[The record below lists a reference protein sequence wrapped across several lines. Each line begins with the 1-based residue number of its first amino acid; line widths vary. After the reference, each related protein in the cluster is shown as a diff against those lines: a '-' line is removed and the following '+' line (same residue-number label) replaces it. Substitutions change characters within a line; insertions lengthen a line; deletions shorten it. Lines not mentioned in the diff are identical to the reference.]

1 MNDILWNLLLLSV
14 PGLPLLLAFPPLHS
28 RLPWFRYLAVT
39 PAIIVALMSMT
50 YSIELSWLLFGI
62 GLGIDG
68 QAQLLL
74 GVSALLW
81 IAVATLFSRKT
92 SNSKAVNNLISSLF
106 MLTMAGSFGAILATD
121 LVGFF
126 VFSTLMGYGFYGLLI
141 TGDDL
146 HHQTRRA
153 ARIYLVAMIIAD
165 VMLFEVLLI
174 TALVTENMSFAMA
187 HQGIA
192 QSDYLTLYLWLVVFG
207 FALKAGIWPLHFWLI
222 AVYRHLG
229 SAMAILLCGV
239 PVIIA
244 LLGMLRWLPLGE
256 TSSITTGVTL
266 QGIGL
271 IGLLYTCFLIF
282 FEWLKNRSFTM
293 ITVYTMLLAS
303 GLFIIAI
310 GTGLTDATTWIRYE
324 NSVYYFIALLSLA
337 LAILLALT
345 IRLQQHHT
353 TTTATQVDDNTAMWF
368 ERWPATAVAW
378 AGNIGS
384 HTLPEWRSGWLAK
397 VNHLGLLVCVWK
409 RSLAANERNLQG
421 WTVAITL
428 FLTLAA
434 IITLLLIFH

>member
-1 MNDILWNLLLLSV
+1 
-14 PGLPLLLAFPPLHS
+14 
-28 RLPWFRYLAVT
+28 
-39 PAIIVALMSMT
+39 
-50 YSIELSWLLFGI
+50 
-62 GLGIDG
+62 
-68 QAQLLL
+68 
-74 GVSALLW
+74 
-81 IAVATLFSRKT
+81 
-92 SNSKAVNNLISSLF
+92 
-106 MLTMAGSFGAILATD
+106 
-121 LVGFF
+121 
-126 VFSTLMGYGFYGLLI
+126 
-141 TGDDL
+141 
-146 HHQTRRA
+146 
-153 ARIYLVAMIIAD
+153 
-165 VMLFEVLLI
+165 
-174 TALVTENMSFAMA
+174 
-187 HQGIA
+187 
-192 QSDYLTLYLWLVVFG
+192 
-207 FALKAGIWPLHFWLI
+207 
-222 AVYRHLG
+222 
-229 SAMAILLCGV
+229 
-239 PVIIA
+239 
-244 LLGMLRWLPLGE
+244 
-256 TSSITTGVTL
+256 
-266 QGIGL
+266 
-271 IGLLYTCFLIF
+271 
-282 FEWLKNRSFTM
+282 
-293 ITVYTMLLAS
+293 MLLAS